1 MQDVLGHLRPNLAR
15 LATFEEAAE
24 VVAAIEAAEAAAEA
38 AGLPAEES
46 DSDEDDARKLQ
57 SGSEDGEILQQ
68 IVLRFSL
75 DCH

>member
-15 LATFEEAAE
+15 LATYEEAAAA
-24 VVAAIEAAEAAAEA
+24 VAAIEAAEAAAEA

-68 IVLRFSL
+68 VVLHSP
-75 DCH
+75 CH